1 MLNESALTDI
11 LEHRSQPPWTVT
23 TVGRSW
29 NSHVVDTFYS
39 SYWFDCWIK
48 PIFFFFFF
56 LQYVR
61 ILCWDPV
68 RCSTAF
74 CGRHSRLVIQ
84 LSKKPTSSWRCGC
97 IYHAGVILKDTQG
110 WGDIENRVIRTPDL
124 MLSEPYCEGLCVRSS
139 LCSHGLPPSI
149 VLSCSPVEVEGDLG
163 DPHRD
168 YS

>member
-11 LEHRSQPPWTVT
+11 MKPWTVA

-29 NSHVVDTFYS
+29 TAMLLTHFTHDGLAAGFNLFY
-39 SYWFDCWIK
+39 
-48 PIFFFFFF
+48 F

-61 ILCWDPV
+61 ILCWDPA

-84 LSKKPTSSWRCGC
+84 LSKEPTSLWRCGC
-97 IYHAGVILKDTQG
+97 IHQAGVILKDTQG
-110 WGDIENRVIRTPDL
+110 WGNIGNRVIRTPDS
-124 MLSEPYCEGLCVRSS
+124 MLSEPNCEGLCVCSS

-149 VLSCSPVEVEGDLG
+149 ILSCSPVEVEGDLG